1 LSAADK
7 PIFLITGG
15 SRGIGKAIALSA
27 AQAGYR
33 VLLTYLSQKA
43 AADSVVEQIRAAGGA
58 AEALQADTSKDS
70 DVERIFAAAD
80 KLGRIEVMV
89 YNTGIT
95 GPNSTLAEAQPAT
108 LSRVIEVNLIGAL
121 FCARAAVRRMSTKTG
136 GKGGSIVLISSRASV
151 HGSAGEYTWYAASKG
166 GIDSLVTGLSREV
179 AMEGIRVNAVSPG
192 MIDTG
197 IHAPGRLER
206 VAHLMPMQRAGTP
219 QEVAAAVMFVVSK
232 EASYVTGA
240 NIAVGGGR

>member
-70 DVERIFAAAD
+70 DVERVFAAAD

-219 QEVAAAVMFVVSK
+219 EEVAAAVMFVVSQ

>member
-7 PIFLITGG
+7 PLFLITGG
-15 SRGIGKAIALSA
+15 SRGIGKAVALSA
-27 AQAGYR
+27 ARAGYR
-33 VLLTYLSQKA
+33 VLFTYLSQKA
-43 AADSVVEQIRAAGGA
+43 AADSVVEQIRAQGGE
-58 AEALQADTSKDS
+58 AEALQADTAKEA

-80 KLGRIEVMV
+80 KLGRVEVMV

-95 GPNSTLAEAQPAT
+95 GPNSTLAAASAET

-121 FCARAAVRRMSTKTG
+121 YCARAAVRRMSTAAG

-166 GIDSLVTGLSREV
+166 GIDSLVTGLAREV
-179 AMEGIRVNAVSPG
+179 ATEGIRVNAVSPG

-206 VAHLMPMQRAGTP
+206 VKPLMPMQRAGTVE
-219 QEVAAAVMFVVSK
+219 EVAAAVMFLVSK

-240 NIAVGGGR
+240 NIAVSGGR

>member
-1 LSAADK
+1 MSAADK

-15 SRGIGKAIALSA
+15 SRGIGKAVALSA

-43 AADSVVEQIRAAGGA
+43 AADSVVEQIRAQGGE
-58 AEALQADTSKDS
+58 AEALPADTAKQE
-70 DVERIFAAAD
+70 DVERIFAAAE
-80 KLGRIEVMV
+80 KLGRIAVMV

-95 GPNSTLAEAQPAT
+95 GPNSTLAEAQPET
-108 LSRVIEVNLIGAL
+108 LSRVIEVNLVGAL
-121 FCARAAVRRMSTKTG
+121 YCARAAVRRMSTKMG

-166 GIDSLVTGLSREV
+166 GLDSLVTGLSREV

-219 QEVAAAVMFVVSK
+219 EEVAAAVMFVVSK